1 MNENQPVQ
9 PILEANNILVKK
21 GGVTVLDI
29 PHFSIKQG
37 KHLSLVGPNG
47 AGKSTLLLTLAN
59 LLKLQQDSTSDK
71 GEIYFK
77 GNKIYLNYSTA
88 IAYRR
93 NISMVFQE
101 PLLFNTTVF
110 DNVASGLKIRGIRS
124 SEIQNTVNEC
134 LQRFG
139 ISHLNNRSA
148 RKLSSGEAKRTSLA
162 RAFATKPEILFLDE
176 PFSSL
181 DLPTRELLIEDLEK
195 NSREMGTTT
204 IMATHD
210 QMEVLQLS
218 DYIMVMDQGKIVQSG
233 TPDEIISHPANKFVS
248 SFMGE
253 EKNIKKVTAQY
264 PVAIL

>member
-253 EKNIKKVTAQY
+253 EKRR
-264 PVAIL
+264 ILKR